1 MALDGLFL
9 DIISRLADLFIVP
22 HLNEI
27 IENKEL
33 NDRLKKNI
41 GEYLNHVQKEKRDYT
56 KLEDYDFKGLNDYIN
71 NNFLKDFYNSF
82 NLRNGFKNEGMDSI
96 TKKAFNAA
104 GANTPLSKEKVKKG
118 N

>member
-33 NDRLKKNI
+33 ND
-41 GEYLNHVQKEKRDYT
+41 
-56 KLEDYDFKGLNDYIN
+56 
-71 NNFLKDFYNSF
+71 
-82 NLRNGFKNEGMDSI
+82 
-96 TKKAFNAA
+96 
-104 GANTPLSKEKVKKG
+104 
-118 N
+118 